1 MSNLKIYNVNE
12 VEWYV
17 ALSEAQL
24 IAYMK
29 QEYGDGWG
37 ETDDDEII
45 ELTDEDL
52 DKLTFFDDI
61 DDSKD
66 PANADPSHN
75 RTFREQLKIVEES
88 GEKIPCMFATSEY

>member
-12 VEWYV
+12 DEWYV

-24 IAYMK
+24 IAYLK
-29 QEYGDGWG
+29 QEYGEGWG
-37 ETDDDEII
+37 ETIDDVII
-45 ELTDEDL
+45 ELIDEEL
-52 DKLTFFDDI
+52 DNYTFFDDM

-66 PANADPSHN
+66 PANANPSHN

-88 GEKIPCMFATSEY
+88 GEKIPCMFAINEY